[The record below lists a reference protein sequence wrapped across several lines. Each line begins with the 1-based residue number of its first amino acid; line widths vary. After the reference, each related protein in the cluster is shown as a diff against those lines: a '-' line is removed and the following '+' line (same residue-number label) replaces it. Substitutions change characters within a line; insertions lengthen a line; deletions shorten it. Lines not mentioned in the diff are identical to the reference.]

1 MSKKTFAEAE
11 AYCTSHGL
19 LLAQPVDPD
28 ALRQYLIANGGMFF
42 NHIIFV
48 NINYCNNIMYNNIY
62 NISYNNSCNNRWGV
76 ALIWI
81 F

>member
-19 LLAQPVDPD
+19 LLAQPVDPE

-42 NHIIFV
+42 NHIYLVYIV
-48 NINYCNNIMYNNIY
+48 YIY
-62 NISYNNSCNNRWGV
+62 FPNRHV
-76 ALIWI
+76 AIYVAQG
-81 F
+81 